1 MRKLFIDDL
10 REPPDD
16 SWVVVRSYT
25 EAIDYLANTGMPDI
39 ISFDHDLGLEE
50 TGYDTAKW
58 IVNKV
63 IDKELD
69 IPDNFVYHVHSAN
82 PVGKRN
88 IEALLDNFTKY
99 YKENR
104 EMD

>member
-10 REPPDD
+10 RNPPDD
-16 SWVVVRSYT
+16 SWVVVRSYN

-39 ISFDHDLGLEE
+39 ISFDHDLGLAE

-58 IVNKV
+58 IVNKI
-63 IDKELD
+63 IDNELD
-69 IPDNFVYHVHSAN
+69 LPQSFTYKVHYMNPIGAAN
-82 PVGKRN
+82 IKH
-88 IEALLDNFTKY
+88 LLDNFTKY
-99 YKENR
+99 YR

>member
-1 MRKLFIDDL
+1 
-10 REPPDD
+10 
-16 SWVVVRSYT
+16 
-25 EAIDYLANTGMPDI
+25 MPDM

-58 IVNKV
+58 IVNQI
-63 IDKELD
+63 IDKHLD
-69 IPDNFVYHVHSAN
+69 LPDNFVYHVHSAN

-104 EMD
+104 ELD